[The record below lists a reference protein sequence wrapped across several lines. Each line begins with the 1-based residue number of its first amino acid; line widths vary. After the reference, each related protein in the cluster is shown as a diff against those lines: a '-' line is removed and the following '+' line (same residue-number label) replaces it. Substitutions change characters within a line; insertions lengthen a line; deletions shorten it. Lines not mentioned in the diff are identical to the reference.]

1 MKSFFIS
8 TTICVCAL
16 AIVLDLWLSFGHPL
30 AHVPTASLDRGEI
43 FTATQ
48 EYKKIAEAPDVVL
61 LGSSL
66 VTAPIMQA
74 DAILVNQPIPRFSHR
89 NCEFLQDSLA
99 NKLVGSEKNAKP
111 KIFCLA
117 VGGEMVSDAYLITK
131 HVLDHKTPSAI
142 IYGIAPRDFQDNIMP
157 GIQSSETFHVLAQVS
172 DLPDLFKSGDLAWE
186 QKTNIFLERVWGLW
200 RYHADIKTYLTLR
213 TKKLLEACLPWV
225 MFDKYG
231 ETLELK
237 PRKRGQFPEEA
248 IGVLQAFPNVAV
260 EHTSAEAARFEY
272 IRRYNPPNQ
281 KMIDAEFGYLQKLLA
296 LCSERNTPV
305 LLINM
310 PLSQFN
316 KSLMPKEFYATYLN
330 RLASLSKT
338 YDAELVDLNKAPWD
352 AEANFADTVHL
363 SPEVSQKFLDQVA
376 AIAAQS
382 SVSIAVRKSNQSIAA
397 GKQSV
402 R

>member
-16 AIVLDLWLSFGHPL
+16 VIVLDLWLNLGHPL
-30 AHVPTASLDRGEI
+30 AHAPTASLDRGEI

-48 EYKKIAEAPDVVL
+48 EYKKVAKAPDVVL

-66 VTAPIMQA
+66 VTAPVMQA
-74 DAILVNQPIPRFSHR
+74 DAILANQPISRFSQR
-89 NCEFLQDSLA
+89 NCEFLEAALAKKLDSHDP
-99 NKLVGSEKNAKP
+99 STSP

-117 VGGEMVSDAYLITK
+117 VGGEMVSDAYLIVK
-131 HVLDHKTPSAI
+131 HVLDNKTPSAI

-157 GIQSSETFHVLAQVS
+157 GVQSSETFHVLARVN
-172 DLPDLFKSGDLAWE
+172 DLPDLFQTANLTWE

-213 TKKLLEACLPWV
+213 AKKLLEACLPWV

-281 KMIDAEFGYLQKLLA
+281 KMIDAEFEYLQKLLA
-296 LCSERNTPV
+296 LCSQRGTPV

-316 KSLMPKEFYATYLN
+316 KSLMPKEFYTAYLN
-330 RLASLSKT
+330 RLGSLSKA
-338 YDAELVDLNKAPWD
+338 YDAEFVDLNKNPWD

-363 SPEVSQKFLDQVA
+363 SPAVSQKFLDQVA
-376 AIAAQS
+376 AVAAQS
-382 SVSIAVRKSNQSIAA
+382 SVSIAIRKSNQSIAVI
-397 GKQSV
+397 KQSIH
-402 R
+402 